1 MPSLVAIIQ
10 ADVDHIR
17 IALRNLIYLY
27 AHTLQAGQIARRRRV
42 RAGGGFGGR
51 IYGIHIEVLIAVV
64 ILGVEDVLAVSRP
77 EISGDRPLDLRGEET
92 RRAEGLI
99 HGLHINIPSVFPGLQ
114 KGDVL
119 SIGRKLSGRNLR
131 VAKDYIAVNELRR
144 TARLV
149 CDCSGEG
156 RKQEYT
162 HEDEAEFQEFHMR
175 QFLSADTWNARRE

>member
-17 IALRNLIYLY
+17 IALRNLVYQY
-27 AHTLQAGQIARRRRV
+27 AHTLQARHIAFRRRI
-42 RAGGGFGGR
+42 RAGGWFGGR

-64 ILGVEDVLAVSRP
+64 IFGVEDILAVSRP
-77 EISGDRPLDLRGEET
+77 EISGDRPLGLHGEET

-119 SIGRKLSGRNLR
+119 SIGRKLGSRNLR
-131 VAKDYIAVNELRR
+131 VCRR
-144 TARLV
+144 LHR
-149 CDCSGEG
+149 G
-156 RKQEYT
+156 Q
-162 HEDEAEFQEFHMR
+162 
-175 QFLSADTWNARRE
+175 